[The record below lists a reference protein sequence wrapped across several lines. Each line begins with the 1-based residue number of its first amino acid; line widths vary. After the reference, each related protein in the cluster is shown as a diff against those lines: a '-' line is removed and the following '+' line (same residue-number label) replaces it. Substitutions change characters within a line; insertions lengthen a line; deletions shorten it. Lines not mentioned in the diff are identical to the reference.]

1 MKRALAAAC
10 LAAAPLAAAAEARTW
25 SFRVLLD
32 GREIGSHA
40 FTLVRRGE
48 ERELLSEARFEVGV
62 LFVKA
67 LRYVHRAEER
77 WRGDCLVGL
86 QSRTETNGER
96 EWVAARREGARLVVE
111 RPAGREAHGG
121 CPWSFAYWDPAIVG
135 ATRLLNSQT
144 GEMVP
149 VTVRP
154 LGAERL
160 PVRGRPVEAQRHRI
174 TGPGLAIDLWYAGAE
189 WVALESTIRQGRR
202 LRYELL

>member
-10 LAAAPLAAAAEARTW
+10 LAAAPLLAAAQERTW

-40 FTLVRRGE
+40 FTLVQRGE
-48 ERELLSEARFEVGV
+48 ERELSSEARFEVSV

-67 LRYVHRAEER
+67 FRYSHRAEER

-86 QSRTETNGER
+86 QSRTETNGAR
-96 EWVAARREGARLVVE
+96 EWVAARREAGRLVVE
-111 RPAGREAHGG
+111 RPAGREEHDG
-121 CPWSFAYWDPAIVG
+121 CPWSFAYWNPAIVG
-135 ATRLLNSQT
+135 ATRLLNTQT

-149 VTVRP
+149 VAVRAM
-154 LGAERL
+154 GAERV
-160 PVRGRPVEAQRHRI
+160 PVRGRPLEAQRHRI

-189 WVALESTIRQGRR
+189 WVALESATKQGGR